1 MINEILLKEII
12 SDFHQRSIPEF
23 TPRQFDLACPKN
35 KIRSLIGIRRAG
47 KTYTFYQL
55 ISKLISEGIEKER
68 ILFMNFEDE
77 RFLPFESQNLTLLM
91 NSYYELFPSFKDR
104 NVYLFLDEI
113 QNIVNW
119 ERFIRRIHESEN
131 VQINLTGSSSNL
143 LSQEIA
149 TALRGR
155 TLSFEIFPFSFDEF
169 LSFKKVAPKFDSSK
183 DRSYIVH
190 AFEDYLIRG
199 GFPEVLACSESLRV
213 RILQDY
219 FNMILYRYL
228 IDRYDIR
235 NHSLIKYLL
244 KSLLSNNAN
253 PFSVNK
259 FVNDS
264 KSQGYRF
271 SKDSI
276 HNYISYLQDGYCFS
290 FVPIYSD
297 SLRKRQVNYK
307 KIYAIDHGLVIA
319 TVGKR
324 SYNTGRLL
332 ETMVHNHLRT
342 RYSRDQIFYY
352 KTDSGFEIDFVTID
366 RGDVNRII
374 QVCESLADAATRERE
389 IRSITHAME
398 ALGLHEST
406 IITRNEKDLLKSGN
420 YQIYILP
427 FWQWA
432 IEQNY

>member
-1 MINEILLKEII
+1 MINETLMKEII

-23 TPRQFDLACPKN
+23 THRQFDLTCPKN

-55 ISKLISEGIEKER
+55 ISQLITGGVEKEG

-77 RFLPFESQNLTLLM
+77 RLLPFESQNLTLLL

-143 LSQEIA
+143 LSHEIA

-155 TLSFEIFPFSFDEF
+155 TLSYEIFPFSFGEF
-169 LSFKKVAPKFDSSK
+169 LSYKKVVPKFNSSK
-183 DRSYIVH
+183 DRSHIIH

-199 GFPEVLACSESLRV
+199 GFPEVLACSESLRI

-219 FNMILYRYL
+219 FNMILYRDL

-259 FVNDS
+259 FANDS

-290 FVPIYSD
+290 FVPILSD
-297 SLRKRQVNYK
+297 STRKRQVNYK
-307 KIYAIDHGLVIA
+307 KIYAIDHGLVTA
-319 TVGKR
+319 TVGTR
-324 SYNTGRLL
+324 SYNIGRLL
-332 ETMVHNHLRT
+332 ETMVYNHLRN
-342 RYSRDQIFYY
+342 RYSRNQIFYY
-352 KTDSGFEIDFVTID
+352 KTDSGFEIDFVTIH
-366 RGDVNRII
+366 RGNVNSII
-374 QVCESLADAATRERE
+374 QVCENLTDAATRERE
-389 IRSITHAME
+389 TRSIAHAME
-398 ALGLHEST
+398 ALGLGESI
-406 IITRNEKDLLKSGN
+406 IITRNERDILRSGN
-420 YQIYILP
+420 NRIYILP

-432 IEQNY
+432 IESNY

>member
-1 MINEILLKEII
+1 MLNATLLKEII
-12 SDFHQRSIPEF
+12 VDFHQRSLPEF
-23 TPRQFDLACPKN
+23 TPRQYDLTCPEN

-47 KTYTFYQL
+47 KTYTLYQL
-55 ISKLISEGIEKER
+55 ITQLISQGTAKEK
-68 ILFMNFEDE
+68 ILFLNFEDE
-77 RFLPFESQNLTLLM
+77 RLLPLESNALTLLL
-91 NSYYELFPSFKDR
+91 NCYYELYPRFKDSK
-104 NVYLFLDEI
+104 VYIFFDEI
-113 QNIVNW
+113 QNVCNW

-131 VQINLTGSSSNL
+131 VRINLTGSSSNL

-155 TLSFEIFPFSFDEF
+155 TLSFEIFPFSFNEF
-169 LSFKKVAPKFDSSK
+169 LSFKEVSSK
-183 DRSYIVH
+183 FESSKNRSHIVH
-190 AFEDYLIRG
+190 AFEDYLSRG

-219 FNMILYRYL
+219 FNMILYRDL

-259 FVNDS
+259 FANDS

-290 FVPIYSD
+290 FVPILSD
-297 SLRKRQVNYK
+297 SMRKKQVNYK
-307 KIYAIDHGLVIA
+307 KIYAIDHGLVTA
-319 TVGKR
+319 TVGTR

-332 ETMVHNHLRT
+332 ETMVHNHLRIK
-342 RYSRDQIFYY
+342 YSKDQIFYY
-352 KTDSGFEIDFVTID
+352 KTRSGFEIDFLTTDRADVT
-366 RGDVNRII
+366 NII
-374 QVCESLADAATRERE
+374 QVCENLTDPATRERE
-389 IRSITHAME
+389 LRSIMQGME
-398 ALGLHEST
+398 ELGLSEST
-406 IITRNEKDLLKSGN
+406 VITRGEQELYKSTN
-420 YQIYILP
+420 MRINILP